1 MKTKRIALDALLTA
15 IALIIFVVEL
25 LIPLPFPVP
34 GVKLGLS
41 NIVTLF
47 ALFACGPV
55 DALIILL
62 LRIGLGTIFGG
73 NLSAILYSLAGGLLC
88 YFVIL
93 LMKKAIKPKQ
103 IWFCGVFGAIAHN
116 VGQMAVATLV
126 TGTPEILY
134 YLPVLIIA
142 AIVTGSLTG
151 LTAQMIIQ
159 KTKKIR

>member
-25 LIPLPFPVP
+25 LVPIPFPVP

-41 NIVTLF
+41 NVVTLF

-88 YFVIL
+88 YLVIL
-93 LMKKAIKPKQ
+93 LMRR
-103 IWFCGVFGAIAHN
+103 
-116 VGQMAVATLV
+116 AV
-126 TGTPEILY
+126 
-134 YLPVLIIA
+134 
-142 AIVTGSLTG
+142 
-151 LTAQMIIQ
+151 
-159 KTKKIR
+159 